1 MSFRKLNIDWAVFTL
16 EEKQRIVALRSIGD
30 YKHLTNVVDTM
41 TPQKE
46 IQIQK
51 MIDYLKPL
59 NEGFKSDVK
68 KEYDKKFPKGP
79 QTPQEEAE
87 MQEALNKEWSDF
99 INKKQKQQVERLKS
113 LGEISEEAE
122 EAIAE
127 EPEAEKPKAEEPK
140 VEEPKADEPE
150 EEETKEEEA
159 EEVEGINEEAEE
171 AGDLT
176 ETAFDD
182 MTVKQLKDYA
192 DENKI
197 DIAGLT
203 KKSDILNAI
212 LKDEE

>member
-1 MSFRKLNIDWAVFTL
+1 VCS
-16 EEKQRIVALRSIGD
+16 
-30 YKHLTNVVDTM
+30 
-41 TPQKE
+41 
-46 IQIQK
+46 
-51 MIDYLKPL
+51 
-59 NEGFKSDVK
+59 SD
-68 KEYDKKFPKGP
+68 
-79 QTPQEEAE
+79 
-87 MQEALNKEWSDF
+87 L
-99 INKKQKQQVERLKS
+99 S
-113 LGEISEEAE
+113 LGEITEEAE

-127 EPEAEKPKAEEPK
+127 EPEAEKPEAEEPE

-150 EEETKEEEA
+150 EEETKEEET
-159 EEVEGINEEAEE
+159 EEVEGINEEPEE